1 MPTRPR
7 LTTTYT
13 VSTLELSPPAYEEIA
28 AKLRA
33 ADYAHVFEDD
43 QPGAMMDM
51 TGIGITRE
59 PTLICKSCVQE
70 YSLATP
76 HVCPGLQPKDAPL
89 ARVSYVT
96 QEKKAGGV
104 FAVTIGFFD
113 ADTAREFHAWA
124 AARASKADTSK
135 AQLSTLNLTF
145 MECESCR
152 QKPGSPVLCESCQ
165 HNRAMIE
172 RATMA
177 LVKS

>member
-7 LTTTYT
+7 LTTTHT
-13 VSTLELSPPAYEEIA
+13 VSTLELSPLAYEEIA

-59 PTLICKSCVQE
+59 PTLICKSCTQE

-76 HVCPGLQPKDAPL
+76 HVCPGLQPMPPASPFDVLLKGT
-89 ARVSYVT
+89 SYVT

-104 FAVTIGFFD
+104 YAVTIGFFD
-113 ADTAREFHAWA
+113 ADTAHQFHAWVA
-124 AARASKADTSK
+124 SRASKAGT
-135 AQLSTLNLTF
+135 
-145 MECESCR
+145 
-152 QKPGSPVLCESCQ
+152 
-165 HNRAMIE
+165 
-172 RATMA
+172 
-177 LVKS
+177 